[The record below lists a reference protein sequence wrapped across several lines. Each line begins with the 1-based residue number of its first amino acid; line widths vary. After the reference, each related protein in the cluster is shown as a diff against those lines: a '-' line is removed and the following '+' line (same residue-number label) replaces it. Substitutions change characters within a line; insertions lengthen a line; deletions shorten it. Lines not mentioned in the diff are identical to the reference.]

1 MSDTDAAAREV
12 VYAVLVWVDPVAGRD
27 YLAWLEDGHVR
38 EVAAFP
44 GIRWARRIRLEQRDA
59 DGWLG
64 VLVLYGFE
72 NREALE
78 RYRASDLIRSFAPVY
93 RRFGGTFRVTRFF
106 GPVEEFVGDDPL
118 LPGSADGEK
127 A

>member
-1 MSDTDAAAREV
+1 MSDHTEHAGEV

-44 GIRWARRIRLEQRDA
+44 GIRWARRVRLEQRDD

-64 VLVLYGFE
+64 ILVIYGFE
-72 NREALE
+72 DRAALE
-78 RYRASDLIRSFAPVY
+78 RYRNSDLIRSFAPVY

-106 GPVEEFVGDDPL
+106 GPVEEFVGLDALAGRPCEDEP
-118 LPGSADGEK
+118 
-127 A
+127 